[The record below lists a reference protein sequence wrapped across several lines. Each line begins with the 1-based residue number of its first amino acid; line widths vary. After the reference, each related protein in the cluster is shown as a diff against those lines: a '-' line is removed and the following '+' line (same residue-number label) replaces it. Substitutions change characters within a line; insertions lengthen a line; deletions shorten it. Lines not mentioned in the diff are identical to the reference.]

1 MEDRRVNP
9 KLLSVASFLGA
20 WLVVCA
26 CAPILA
32 RPDTAQTREDVEWLN
47 RVTYGINTSTLA
59 EYRRVGRLAFLR
71 EQLAPRDTSLPP
83 QIAQQI
89 DALPVS
95 HEELPAVMS
104 MVDAWKT
111 RNKAIT
117 DPAQLEQG
125 RHALRERGE
134 QFTQQAIE
142 RSLLRAV
149 YSPAQLREQLVWFWL
164 NHFSVYAHTHD
175 TKWMV
180 GDYEEN
186 AIRPNALGHF
196 RDLVMATLEH
206 PAMLQYLD
214 NEQNAGDQLNENYAR
229 ELMELHTLG
238 VDAGYSQHDVQ
249 ELARVLTG
257 VGNNIGPAPEL
268 KPEWQ
273 PLYRRQGVFE
283 FNPARH
289 DFGSKSLLGQSI
301 VGSGFGE
308 VEQAVTLLVRQP
320 ACAQF
325 ISRRLATYFVADDP
339 PPKLIERMART
350 FQKTDGDIAA
360 VLGVMLTSREFTAS
374 LRGQKFKDP
383 MHYVVSAVRL
393 AYDGRPIANP
403 EPLVRWLEVLGE
415 PLYGRPTPDGYP
427 LTQDGWASSGQMVR
441 RLDVAQ
447 LISADDAGLFPS
459 KGNGAANGSG
469 FPRLVSRVYF
479 DAVEPYLSARTADT
493 LERSSSQREWN
504 ALLLASPEFNYR

>member
-1 MEDRRVNP
+1 MNP
-9 KLLSVASFLGA
+9 RLLSVVSFLGA

-26 CAPILA
+26 CAPVLA
-32 RPDTAQTREDVEWLN
+32 QPNTAQTREDILWLN

-59 EYRRVGRLAFLR
+59 EYRRVGRSAFLR
-71 EQLAPRDTSLPP
+71 EQLAPRDASLPP

-95 HEELPAVMS
+95 HSQLPQVMS
-104 MVDAWKT
+104 MVDADKA

-125 RHALRERGE
+125 RRSLRERGE
-134 QFTQQAIE
+134 QFAVQAIQ
-142 RSLLRAV
+142 RDMLRAV
-149 YSPAQLREQLVWFWL
+149 YSPAQLQEQLVWFWL
-164 NHFSVYAHTHD
+164 NHFSVYSHTHD

-180 GDYEEN
+180 GDYEEY

-196 RDLVMATLEH
+196 RDLVMATVKH
-206 PAMLQYLD
+206 AAMLQYLD
-214 NEQNAGDQLNENYAR
+214 NEQNADGKLNENYAR

-257 VGNNIGPAPEL
+257 VGLNFGSVVPEL

-273 PLYRRQGVFE
+273 PLYRHEGVFE

-301 VGSGFGE
+301 AGSGFGE

-320 ACAQF
+320 ACARF
-325 ISRRLATYFVADDP
+325 ISRRLAMYFVADNP
-339 PPKLIERMART
+339 PPELVERMART

-360 VLGVMLTSREFTAS
+360 VLRVMFTSRELTAS
-374 LRGQKFKDP
+374 LGQKFKDP
-383 MHYVVSAVRL
+383 MHFVVSAVRL

-403 EPLVRWLEVLGE
+403 EPLVQWLEALGE
-415 PLYGRPTPDGYP
+415 PIYGRPTPDGYS
-427 LTQDGWASSGQMVR
+427 LTQDGWDSSGQMVH
-441 RLDVAQ
+441 RLEVAH
-447 LISADDAGLFPS
+447 LFSADDAGLFHL
-459 KGNGAANGSG
+459 KGDGAANVSG

-479 DAVEPYLSARTADT
+479 DDVEPYLSVRTATT
-493 LERSSSQREWN
+493 LERSGSQQEWN

>member
-1 MEDRRVNP
+1 VKP
-9 KLLSVASFLGA
+9 KVLSVAPILGA

-26 CAPILA
+26 SAPILA
-32 RPDTAQTREDVEWLN
+32 DPGTAPTKEDVQWLN

-59 EYRRVGRLAFLR
+59 EYRRVGRSAFLR

-95 HEELPAVMS
+95 HEQLPAVMS

-117 DPAQLEQG
+117 DPTQLEQG
-125 RHALRERGE
+125 RHSLRVAGE
-134 QFTQQAIE
+134 QFTVQAIQ
-142 RSLLRAV
+142 RNLLRAV
-149 YSPAQLREQLVWFWL
+149 YSPAQLQEQLVWFWL
-164 NHFSVYAHTHD
+164 NHFSVYSHTHD

-180 GDYEEN
+180 GDYEEH

-196 RDLVMATLEH
+196 RDLVMATVKH
-206 PAMLQYLD
+206 PVMLQYLD
-214 NEQNAGDQLNENYAR
+214 NEQNATDQLNENYAR

-238 VDAGYSQHDVQ
+238 VDGGYSQHDVQ

-257 VGNNIGPAPEL
+257 VGNNIGPAAPEL

-273 PLYRRQGVFE
+273 PLYRREGVFE

-289 DFGSKSLLGQSI
+289 DFGTKSLLGQSI
-301 VGSGFGE
+301 AGSGFGE

-320 ACAQF
+320 ACARF
-325 ISRRLATYFVADDP
+325 ISRKLAMYFVADDP
-339 PPKLIERMART
+339 PPKLVERMTRK

-360 VLGVMLTSREFTAS
+360 VLGVMFASREFTAS
-374 LRGQKFKDP
+374 LGQKFKDP

-393 AYDGRPIANP
+393 AYDGRPIVNS
-403 EPLVRWLEVLGE
+403 EPLVRWLELLGE
-415 PLYGRPTPDGYP
+415 PVYGRPTPDGYP
-427 LTQDGWASSGQMVR
+427 LTQEGWASSGQMVR
-441 RLDVAQ
+441 RLEVAH
-447 LISADDAGLFPS
+447 LFSADDASLFHS
-459 KGNGAANGSG
+459 KDTGAATVSG

-479 DAVEPYLSARTADT
+479 DDVEPYLSARTATT
-493 LERSSSQREWN
+493 LEHSSSQQEWN
-504 ALLLASPEFNYR
+504 ALLLGSPEFNYR